1 MRTKEIHLPRGEKIG
16 PGNPCFIVAEI
27 GNNHQGKFELAREMI
42 LAAAEAG
49 VNGVKFQKRD
59 VQELLTAEG
68 RNATYHGPNSFGS
81 TYGEHRQALE
91 LGVQEMAELK
101 ELAHRLGLVF
111 FASAWDGES
120 ARQMQEIGWDMAKI
134 CSADLVNIPL
144 LRQVGGMHVPVVLST
159 GMSELPEIDRA
170 VNELK
175 KFHEDIILLHCNSSY
190 PCPPEEIGLPVMDLL
205 RERYGLPVGYSGHE
219 TGFAPTLAA
228 AARGACIVERHFT
241 LNKKLP
247 GTDHQVSLEPEEL
260 RELSAMIREI
270 EDSLRITNKRISE
283 KEAAAAQKL
292 RKSIVAARDIEKG
305 RILAQTDLTVKS
317 PGTGISPLK
326 WDEVAGK
333 KTTAPISRDQ
343 QIDFDLIH

>member
-1 MRTKEIHLPRGEKIG
+1 MDGKKTTSGNKHKIG
-16 PGNPCFIVAEI
+16 PGHPCFVVTEI
-27 GNNHQGKFELAREMI
+27 GNNHQGKFDLAREMI

-68 RNATYHGPNSFGS
+68 RNAPYRGPNSFGS

-91 LGVQEMAELK
+91 LDMQEMAELK
-101 ELAHRLGLVF
+101 ELAHRLGLAF
-111 FASAWDGES
+111 FASAWDGKS
-120 ARQMQEIGWDMAKI
+120 ARQMQEIGWDLAKI

-144 LRQVGGMHVPVVLST
+144 LRQVGGMHIPVVLST
-159 GMSELPEIDRA
+159 GMSELAEIDRA

-190 PCPPEEIGLPVMDLL
+190 PCPPGEIGLPVMEVL

-260 RELSAMIREI
+260 RSLVTMIREVESALEI
-270 EDSLRITNKRISE
+270 NEKRVGQ
-283 KEAAAAQKL
+283 KERDAAQKL
-292 RKSIVAARDIEKG
+292 RKSIVAKRDIPGGHVLTEK
-305 RILAQTDLTVKS
+305 DLTVKS
-317 PGTGISPLK
+317 PGTGMSPLK
-326 WDEVAGK
+326 WDEILGK
-333 KTTAPISRDQ
+333 KIRAAISRDS
-343 QIDFDLIH
+343 QITPDHIE

>member
-1 MRTKEIHLPRGEKIG
+1 M
-16 PGNPCFIVAEI
+16 
-27 GNNHQGKFELAREMI
+27 
-42 LAAAEAG
+42 
-49 VNGVKFQKRD
+49 
-59 VQELLTAEG
+59 
-68 RNATYHGPNSFGS
+68 
-81 TYGEHRQALE
+81 
-91 LGVQEMAELK
+91 QEMAELK

-170 VNELK
+170 INELK
-175 KFHEDIILLHCNSSY
+175 KFHEKIILLHCNSSY
-190 PCPPEEIGLPVMDLL
+190 PCSPEEIGLPVMDAL

-228 AARGACIVERHFT
+228 AAIVERHFT

-270 EDSLRITNKRISE
+270 EDSLRITSKKVSE
-283 KEAAAAQKL
+283 KEAAAARKL

-305 RILAQTDLTVKS
+305 RILTQTDLTVKS

-326 WDEVAGK
+326 WDEALGK